1 LKLLLYP
8 GPKTRAYRDI
18 KTRPLLVI
26 VTSATVLE
34 SATQQKTRQQ
44 RLWRI

>member
-1 LKLLLYP
+1 LELLLYP
-8 GPKTRAYRDI
+8 GPKTRACRDI

-26 VTSATVLE
+26 VTSASASD
-34 SATQQKTRQQ
+34 SATQQKTRQR